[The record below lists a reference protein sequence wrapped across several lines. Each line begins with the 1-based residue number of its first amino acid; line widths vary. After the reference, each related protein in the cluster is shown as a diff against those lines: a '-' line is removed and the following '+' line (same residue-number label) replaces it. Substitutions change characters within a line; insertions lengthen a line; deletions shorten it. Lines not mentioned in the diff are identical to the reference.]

1 MHPLRYRWLIILV
14 LIPGVHR
21 AMAAEKPNVLFIIVD
36 DLNNH
41 LGCYG
46 DQIVK
51 SPNIDRLATRG
62 VRFDRAYCQYPV
74 CNPSRSSFLS
84 GLHPETTGVCAQNI
98 LLRKEKMPNVVY
110 LPEHFRA
117 HGYFTAGIGKIEHGG
132 HHEIKWDVMDDI
144 RGAGGE
150 DEEEGTPKPT

>member
-62 VRFDRAYCQYPV
+62 VRFDHAYCQYPV

-84 GLHPETTGVCAQNI
+84 GLYPDTTGVFDQMT
-98 LLRKEKMPNVVY
+98 LLRAQRVPSVVY
-110 LPEHFRA
+110 LPEHFKNN
-117 HGYFTAGIGKIEHGG
+117 GYFTAGFGKIEHGS
-132 HHEIKWDVMDDI
+132 HHEIKWDQADDLMSG
-144 RGAGGE
+144 RSEADDEGG
-150 DEEEGTPKPT
+150 GT